1 VRIEPGEGI
10 QGIRCSVIHT
20 TLNQAAS
27 SYEALSYTW
36 GDPGER
42 EDIIVVP
49 HGGELAVTGNCMAA
63 LRLLRYPDRPIL
75 AWIDA
80 ICINQEDIPE
90 RNAQVAIMGRI
101 YQLAD
106 KVTIFLGEKSA
117 DSDLIIDF
125 LGVFQI
131 EDSIRETPREG
142 FLLSLAQKQA
152 LLGLFRRPW
161 FSRVWILQ
169 EVFKC
174 PFGKAVIVCGDT
186 WIDWST
192 VMYLKTVIDDIR
204 DKAIFKHWHEPIPW
218 PYVLILQ
225 SYSSFSARKS
235 LCNFLLETRDFGATD
250 PRDKLF
256 ALLPLLEDACY
267 EGPVADYALSS
278 AQVYINV
285 AEYLLQDGLQ
295 FLSLAQGPPTVRSLP
310 SWVPD

>member
-1 VRIEPGEGI
+1 
-10 QGIRCSVIHT
+10 
-20 TLNQAAS
+20 
-27 SYEALSYTW
+27 
-36 GDPGER
+36 
-42 EDIIVVP
+42 
-49 HGGELAVTGNCMAA
+49 
-63 LRLLRYPDRPIL
+63 
-75 AWIDA
+75 
-80 ICINQEDIPE
+80 
-90 RNAQVAIMGRI
+90 
-101 YQLAD
+101 
-106 KVTIFLGEKSA
+106 LGEKSA

-125 LGVFQI
+125 LWVFQI

-186 WIDWST
+186 WVDWST
-192 VMYLKTVIDDIR
+192 VMYLKPVIDDIR

-235 LCNFLLETRDFGATD
+235 LYNFLLETRDFGATD

-267 EGPVADYALSS
+267 EGPVVDYALSS

-310 SWVPD
+310 SWVPDWSQP